1 MKSYLVIE
9 AVWTALVVTVL
20 TGALLV
26 ASVA

>member
-1 MKSYLVIE
+1 MKSYLAIE

-20 TGALLV
+20 TGAFLV